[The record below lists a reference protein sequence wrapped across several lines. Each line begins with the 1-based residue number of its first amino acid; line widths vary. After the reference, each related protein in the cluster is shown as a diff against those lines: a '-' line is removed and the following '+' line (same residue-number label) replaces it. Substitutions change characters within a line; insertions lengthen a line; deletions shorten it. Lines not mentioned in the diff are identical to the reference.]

1 MSTEEQQTYKYGRE
15 AETEPGWG
23 EVLPTVAAASIIT
36 DSLLEQVL
44 TAGLFTVFWF
54 YVNLVNGFIIFV
66 IKKSTSLREN
76 YQYPVLIG
84 YIISDMVLC
93 NCNMMMMIPLLIAN
107 DIDILPPGYC
117 SMVTMLIAGALY
129 TNIWMIGYLAYERYV
144 YFVRPLK
151 YPRYFSSTKIRLAN
165 IFMYIIGFSVAL
177 ITTLSAGREFH
188 ASNFVCGVSD
198 KHSQEVNLVTF
209 LLFWIPSGC
218 TSIISLIRIRL
229 LTSKHRA
236 QVAAQFPNAENV
248 PAHNFTPIIA
258 WKRTVK
264 TVALVSGAFWVTATP
279 GILVRI
285 GISAFGFSAQ
295 DIDSRDNMVVF
306 AVSRGAYLLITA
318 FSSFI
323 NPVIYFTLH
332 KDLRKAAKKYIKT
345 RC

>member
-1 MSTEEQQTYKYGRE
+1 MTTEEQQTYTYGRE
-15 AETEPGWG
+15 AQTEPGWG
-23 EVLPTVAAASIIT
+23 EVLPTVVAASIIT
-36 DSLLEQVL
+36 DSLLEQAL
-44 TAGLFTVFWF
+44 TAGFLTVFWL

-84 YIISDMVLC
+84 YIVSDMVLC
-93 NCNMMMMIPLLIAN
+93 NCNMLMMIPLVIAN
-107 DIDILPPGYC
+107 DIDILPRGYC
-117 SMVTMLIAGALY
+117 PVVSTLIAGALF

-151 YPRYFSSTKIRLAN
+151 YLRYFSSTNILLAN

-177 ITTLSAGREFH
+177 MGTLFAGQKFH
-188 ASNFVCGVSD
+188 ASNSVCGVSD
-198 KHSQEVNLVTF
+198 KHSQDVNLISF

-236 QVAAQFPNAENV
+236 QVAAQLPNAENV
-248 PAHNFTPIIA
+248 PAHDSNPIVT

-264 TVALVSGAFWVTATP
+264 TVALVSGTFWVTATP
-279 GILVRI
+279 GILIRI

-306 AVSRGAYLLITA
+306 AISRGSYLLITA
-318 FSSFI
+318 FSSFM

-332 KDLRKAAKKYIKT
+332 KDLREAAKKYIKT
-345 RC
+345 